1 MLLYFIFALQEH
13 RKMKKLLFFILLFI
27 IACCVVVFLFQPD
40 QREPQER
47 FREGMNF
54 EQFSVYTD
62 SIFDYQF
69 EYPSFLRR
77 EHVEGYGC
85 GHVQFGFHNGVNI
98 VMECKV
104 VPESVYAY
112 RRGNFMQRGRL
123 ADMPDHAYTSHY
135 IRRHR
140 RWYVLTLYY
149 PVSYQKAVGRILYK
163 VETWQAAGADYSLL
177 KRRFRSK
184 CKSKGTSSHRE

>member
-1 MLLYFIFALQEH
+1 
-13 RKMKKLLFFILLFI
+13 MKKLLLFILLFI
-27 IACCVVVFLFQPD
+27 IACCVAMFLFQPD

-47 FREGMNF
+47 FKEGMNF

-62 SIFDYQF
+62 SIFNYQF

-85 GHVQFGFHNGVNI
+85 GHVQFGFHN
-98 VMECKV
+98 
-104 VPESVYAY
+104 AY

-123 ADMPDHAYTSHY
+123 ADMPDYAYTSHY

-149 PVSYQKAVGRILYK
+149 PVSYQKAVERILYK

-177 KRRFRSK
+177 KHRFRSK
-184 CKSKGTSSHRE
+184 CKSEGTSSHRE

>member
-1 MLLYFIFALQEH
+1 
-13 RKMKKLLFFILLFI
+13 MKKLLFFILLFI
-27 IACCVVVFLFQPD
+27 IACCVAMFLLQPD

-123 ADMPDHAYTSHY
+123 ADMPDYAYTSHY

-149 PVSYQKAVGRILYK
+149 PVSYQKAVRRILYK
-163 VETWQAAGADYSLL
+163 VETWQAAGADYSRL

>member
-1 MLLYFIFALQEH
+1 
-13 RKMKKLLFFILLFI
+13 MKKLLFFILLFI
-27 IACCVVVFLFQPD
+27 IACCVAMFLLQPD
-40 QREPQER
+40 QREPQ
-47 FREGMNF
+47 
-54 EQFSVYTD
+54 D
-62 SIFDYQF
+62 
-69 EYPSFLRR
+69 R

-112 RRGNFMQRGRL
+112 RRGNFTQRGRL
-123 ADMPDHAYTSHY
+123 ADMPDYAYTSHY

-177 KRRFRSK
+177 KRRFRSR
-184 CKSKGTSSHRE
+184 CKS

>member
-1 MLLYFIFALQEH
+1 
-13 RKMKKLLFFILLFI
+13 MKKLLFFILLFI
-27 IACCVVVFLFQPD
+27 IACCVAMFLLQPD

-85 GHVQFGFHNGVNI
+85 GHVQFGFHNGVQGGSR
-98 VMECKV
+98 ERLCLSPWKLHAAW
-104 VPESVYAY
+104 SV
-112 RRGNFMQRGRL
+112 G
-123 ADMPDHAYTSHY
+123 
-135 IRRHR
+135 
-140 RWYVLTLYY
+140 
-149 PVSYQKAVGRILYK
+149 
-163 VETWQAAGADYSLL
+163 
-177 KRRFRSK
+177 
-184 CKSKGTSSHRE
+184 

>member
-1 MLLYFIFALQEH
+1 
-13 RKMKKLLFFILLFI
+13 MKKLLLFILLFI
-27 IACCVVVFLFQPD
+27 IACCVAMFLFQPD

-47 FREGMNF
+47 FKEGMNF
-54 EQFSVYTD
+54 ELFSVYTD

-112 RRGNFMQRGRL
+112 RRENFMQR
-123 ADMPDHAYTSHY
+123 
-135 IRRHR
+135 
-140 RWYVLTLYY
+140 VLTLYY
-149 PVSYQKAVGRILYK
+149 PVSYQKAVERILYK

-184 CKSKGTSSHRE
+184 CKSEGTSSHRE